1 MVYCISVSNTV
12 VQIGGNHMFMI
23 DVQSKQ
29 PIFEQLSDQ
38 ILKFISIGILQPND
52 KLPSVRSL
60 ASELGVNPNTVSKT
74 YQELE
79 KRGYVY
85 SEKGKGCFVS
95 NNEAEKMIEQ
105 DKLNDLSVLLTELK
119 MHHIGKQAVQEVVDS
134 IYREDENI

>member
-1 MVYCISVSNTV
+1 MSVGSTV
-12 VQIGGNHMFMI
+12 IQIGGKRMFMI

-29 PIFEQLSDQ
+29 PIFEQLSEQ
-38 ILKFISIGILQPND
+38 ILKFISIGVLQPND

-105 DKLNDLSVLLTELK
+105 DKLNDLSTLLTELK
-119 MHHIGKQAVQEVVDS
+119 MHHIDKRSVQEVVDS

>member
-1 MVYCISVSNTV
+1 
-12 VQIGGNHMFMI
+12 MFMV

-29 PIFEQLSDQ
+29 PIFEQLSEQ
-38 ILKFISIGILQPND
+38 ILKFISIGVLQPND

-105 DKLNDLSVLLTELK
+105 DKLQDLSNLILELK
-119 MHHIGKQAVQEVVDS
+119 THNIDKASVLDVVEKIYGK
-134 IYREDENI
+134 DETV

>member
-1 MVYCISVSNTV
+1 
-12 VQIGGNHMFMI
+12 MFMI

-105 DKLNDLSVLLTELK
+105 DKLKDLSTLLTELK
-119 MHHIGKQAVQEVVDS
+119 MHHIDKQSVLEVVES
-134 IYREDENI
+134 IYREDENV

>member
-1 MVYCISVSNTV
+1 
-12 VQIGGNHMFMI
+12 MFMI

-29 PIFEQLSDQ
+29 PIFEQLSEQ
-38 ILKFISIGILQPND
+38 ILKFISIGVLQPND

-85 SEKGKGCFVS
+85 SEKGKGCFVCD
-95 NNEAEKMIEQ
+95 NEAEKMIEQ
-105 DKLNDLSVLLTELK
+105 DKLQDLSNLILELK
-119 MHHIGKQAVQEVVDS
+119 THHIDKESVLDVVEKIYGK
-134 IYREDENI
+134 DETV

>member
-1 MVYCISVSNTV
+1 
-12 VQIGGNHMFMI
+12 MFMI

-29 PIFEQLSDQ
+29 PIFEQLSEQ
-38 ILKFISIGILQPND
+38 ILKFISIGILKPND
-52 KLPSVRSL
+52 KLPSVRNL

-95 NNEAEKMIEQ
+95 NNEAEKMIEH
-105 DKLNDLSVLLTELK
+105 DKLKDLSALLTELK
-119 MHHIGKQAVQEVVDS
+119 MHHIDKQSVLEVVDS
-134 IYREDENI
+134 IYREDEKV

>member
-1 MVYCISVSNTV
+1 
-12 VQIGGNHMFMI
+12 MFMI

>member
-1 MVYCISVSNTV
+1 ML
-12 VQIGGNHMFMI
+12 MI

-29 PIFEQLSDQ
+29 PIFEQLSEQ

-95 NNEAEKMIEQ
+95 NNEAEKLIEQ
-105 DKLNDLSVLLTELK
+105 DKLKDLATVLTELK
-119 MHHIGKQAVQEVVDS
+119 MHHIDKQSVIEVVDS
-134 IYREDENI
+134 IYREDEKV